1 MRKVLVSGCF
11 DMMHSGHIAFLKT
24 AADFGQVYACIGSDE
39 TVFSLKGRYPIIN
52 QSERAFCLS
61 ALDSVFE
68 ARVSRGSGHLDFLPE
83 LLEIK
88 PDIFVVNADGD
99 SAEKRTLMAQ
109 NQIEY
114 IVLDRIPAE
123 NLPPRSTT
131 ALRTICDIPYRL
143 DLAGGWLDQPFVNCL
158 ASGPVITISVE
169 PTVEF
174 NHRSGMSSSTRKAAI
189 ELWKTQIPDGN
200 RELLAKTL
208 FCFENPPGTKDV
220 AGSQDAIGL
229 VYPGLNCIEYGEA
242 GSFWPNKIETI
253 LDEDILTFL
262 ESRLWLMPLG
272 EREAGYSVLE
282 NTQMSSAAAAALAA
296 AAENLFL
303 AATNKDALA
312 LGKAMTASFEAQI
325 EMFPNMTSSSI
336 QNTIQQCYTESPT
349 ILGHKLSGAGGGGYL
364 VLFSEHPIDN
374 TLQIKIRRAAN

>member
-24 AADFGQVYACIGSDE
+24 AADFGQVFACIGSDE

-52 QSERAFCLS
+52 QSERAFCLD
-61 ALDSVFE
+61 ALDSVFQ

-99 SAEKRTLMAQ
+99 STEKQALMGQ
-109 NQIEY
+109 HDIEY

-131 ALRTICDIPYRL
+131 VLRTICDIPYRL
-143 DLAGGWLDQPFVNCL
+143 DLAGGWLDQPFVNAL

-169 PTVEF
+169 PTHDF
-174 NHRSGMSSSTRKAAI
+174 NNRSGMSSSTRKAAI

-208 FCFENPPGTKDV
+208 FSFENPPGTKDV
-220 AGSQDAIGL
+220 AGSQDAIG
-229 VYPGLNCIEYGEA
+229 VVFPGLNCIEYGEP
-242 GSFWPNKIETI
+242 GSYWPSRIETI
-253 LDEDILTFL
+253 LNDDVLAFL
-262 ESRLWLMPLG
+262 ESRLWLLPLG
-272 EREAGYSVLE
+272 ERKAGYSVLE
-282 NTQMSSAAAAALAA
+282 NTRIETAAAAALAA
-296 AAENLFL
+296 AAANLFL
-303 AATNKDALA
+303 AATNKDACGV
-312 LGKAMTASFEAQI
+312 GKAMTASFEAQV

-336 QNTIQQCYTESPT
+336 QNTIQQCYTESPS

-364 VLFSEHPIDN
+364 VLFSEYPIDN
-374 TLQIKIRRAAN
+374 TLQIKIRREAN

>member
-123 NLPPRSTT
+123 NLTPRSTT

-169 PTVEF
+169 PTVDF

-282 NTQMSSAAAAALAA
+282 NTQVGSAAAAALAA
-296 AAENLFL
+296 AAANLFL

-336 QNTIQQCYTESPT
+336 QNTIQQCYEESPT

>member
-229 VYPGLNCIEYGEA
+229 VYPGLNRIEYVEA

-282 NTQMSSAAAAALAA
+282 NTQVGSAAAAALAA
-296 AAENLFL
+296 AAKNLFL

-336 QNTIQQCYTESPT
+336 QNTIQQCYEESPT

>member
-169 PTVEF
+169 PTVDF

-282 NTQMSSAAAAALAA
+282 NTQVSSSASAALAA

-336 QNTIQQCYTESPT
+336 QNTIQQCYEESPT